1 MNHEINNAM
10 NQPSS
15 SRFTTND
22 CDIYERYKTLLL
34 NNVSFIAL
42 VSFKLTLHE
51 SLIAHTVTKPYRLK
65 TSTIGEK
72 RNKGMNNEYRCT

>member
-1 MNHEINNAM
+1 M

-22 CDIYERYKTLLL
+22 CYICKRYKTFLL

-42 VSFKLTLHE
+42 VSVQVNF
-51 SLIAHTVTKPYRLK
+51 SHTVTTPYRLK
-65 TSTIGEK
+65 TSTIGKK
-72 RNKGMNNEYRCT
+72 RNEGMNNEYRNV

>member
-22 CDIYERYKTLLL
+22 FYIYERYKMFLL

-42 VSFKLTLHE
+42 VSFQVNFIRAAHRSYSNDTL
-51 SLIAHTVTKPYRLK
+51 SVKNFDYR
-65 TSTIGEK
+65 
-72 RNKGMNNEYRCT
+72 